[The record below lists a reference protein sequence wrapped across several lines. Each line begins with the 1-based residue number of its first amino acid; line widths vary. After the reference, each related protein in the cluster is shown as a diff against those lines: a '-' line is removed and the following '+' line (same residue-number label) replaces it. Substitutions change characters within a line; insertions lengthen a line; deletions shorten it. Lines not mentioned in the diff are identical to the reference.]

1 MQYFLLDFK
10 IVKNKGSFVRRLK
23 NGCKYLEFLFS
34 NLFHSLMDKTDRKL
48 LNHSVPKAMTSSAN
62 SSCYLDTG
70 DIP

>member
-1 MQYFLLDFK
+1 MVVNIQNFF
-10 IVKNKGSFVRRLK
+10 
-23 NGCKYLEFLFS
+23 FS

-70 DIP
+70 DIPQEVVLQT